1 MILEYVG
8 KDFYKMTQ
16 KRLIIKGK
24 LDKLDYIKIKTQG
37 NLKVTR
43 NWKGELQEWEIF
55 AIVIWQNTPIKD
67 V

>member
-43 NWKGELQEWEIF
+43 NWKGKLQEWEIF